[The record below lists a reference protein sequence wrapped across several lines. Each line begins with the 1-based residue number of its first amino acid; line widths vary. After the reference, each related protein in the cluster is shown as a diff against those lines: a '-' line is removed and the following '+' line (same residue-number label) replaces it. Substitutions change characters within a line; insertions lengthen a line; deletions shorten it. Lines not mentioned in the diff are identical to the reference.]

1 MGFSGGSAVKN
12 PPQCRSLGW
21 EDPLEKKMTIY
32 YGILAWEIYGERN
45 LVGYSPWDGKE
56 LDMTE

>member
-12 PPQCRSLGW
+12 LPQYQSLGW
-21 EDPLEKKMTIY
+21 EDPLEKKMTIHS
-32 YGILAWEIYGERN
+32 GILAWKIYGERN